1 MSRRI
6 SETSVQL
13 IKKYSDQIGLTFP
26 MDDDRSGYAI
36 LKFFESMDADIGGMK
51 SEGKTV
57 DDKLVAD
64 VDKIIEEFLY
74 DGEDGI
80 DYEDLERRLKS

>member
-1 MSRRI
+1 MSRII

-13 IKKYSDQIGLTFP
+13 LKKYSDQIGLTFP
-26 MDDDRSGYAI
+26 MDDDSSGYAI

-51 SEGKTV
+51 SEGKPV

-64 VDKIIEEFLY
+64 IDRIIKEFFY
-74 DGEDGI
+74 DGGEEI
-80 DYEDLERRLKS
+80 DYRDLERRLRS

>member
-1 MSRRI
+1 MSRII

-13 IKKYSDQIGLTFP
+13 LKKYSDQIGLTFP
-26 MDDDRSGYAI
+26 MDDDNSGYAI

-51 SEGKTV
+51 SEGKPV

-64 VDKIIEEFLY
+64 IGKIIEEFLY
-74 DGEDGI
+74 DGEKEI
-80 DYEDLERRLKS
+80 DYKDLERRLKS

>member
-1 MSRRI
+1 MSRII

-26 MDDDRSGYAI
+26 MDDDVSGYAI

-51 SEGKTV
+51 SEGRSV

-64 VDKIIEEFLY
+64 INRIIEEFLF
-74 DGEDGI
+74 DGEQKI